1 MGAARFSGRAFPDMR
16 WGEGGKE
23 VCGVRRGQCYPGE
36 APSASATRR
45 KVGRKGK
52 DAGRCTITR
61 RTETSTR
68 APSFSNRSPR
78 TVGACGSQAQLLH
91 QHISGGG
98 QQHAELVGPEIAATG
113 AVDLQLV
120 QFLDPVL
127 DLTALAVNL
136 FVDPLRALLQV
147 GNDEARVVFGLFAVG
162 THDLGFEEDA
172 AFSRP

>member
-1 MGAARFSGRAFPDMR
+1 MSNTMAWVRFWLYDGVGQMGEEWEVGMARFSGRGFPGMR

-68 APSFSNRSPR
+68 APSFNNRSR
-78 TVGACGSQAQLLH
+78 S
-91 QHISGGG
+91 
-98 QQHAELVGPEIAATG
+98 
-113 AVDLQLV
+113 V
-120 QFLDPVL
+120 Q
-127 DLTALAVNL
+127 T
-136 FVDPLRALLQV
+136 
-147 GNDEARVVFGLFAVG
+147 
-162 THDLGFEEDA
+162 
-172 AFSRP
+172 